1 MPLIIRYGEI
11 SLKKGKRREFENKL
25 VENLRMKIKRK
36 GYEGKIIRK
45 HGRII
50 VEGNVP
56 PEIVAKTPGVVS
68 VSPADIVKEDEIEEY
83 IGEKFRDLSPK
94 SFRITVQRIDKRYPK
109 TSMEIAREI
118 GDFFVKKFGWKVN
131 LSNPD
136 LEIFIE
142 VIDRE
147 LYFFTEKIEGVGG
160 LPVGTQGKL
169 LSLISGGMDSPVAT
183 FLMMRRGAE
192 ITALHF
198 SQGYEDDVRK
208 IVNILSDIHP
218 VEFIVENHN
227 ELLSPYISNLRRKEW
242 ICVICK
248 YLMLKRA
255 GEIAREIGAL
265 GIVMGD
271 SLGQV
276 ASQTLE
282 NLYIESTAT
291 DLPIYRPLIGLDK
304 VEIERYARK
313 IGTYDLM
320 VPCMCSFAPK
330 RVITRGKME
339 EFLEVAK
346 HIGLLE

>member
-1 MPLIIRYGEI
+1 MPLIVRYGEI
-11 SLKKGKRREFENKL
+11 SLKKGKRRDFENKL

-45 HGRII
+45 QGRII

-56 PEIVAKTPGVVS
+56 PDIVAKTPGVVS
-68 VSPADIVKEDEIEEY
+68 VSPADIVKEEEVEEY
-83 IGEKFRDLSPK
+83 IEEKFSGLSPE
-94 SFRITVQRIDKRYPK
+94 SFRITVQRIDKKYPK
-109 TSMEIAREI
+109 TSMEIASDVGEL
-118 GDFFVKKFGWKVN
+118 FVKKFGWKVN
-131 LSNPD
+131 LSNPG
-136 LEIFIE
+136 LEIFVE
-142 VIDRE
+142 VIDNK

-169 LSLISGGMDSPVAT
+169 VSLLSGGMDSPVAT

-208 IVNILSDIHP
+208 IIDILSEIHP
-218 VEFIVENHN
+218 IELIVESHYQ
-227 ELLSPYISNLRRKEW
+227 LLAPYIKKLKRKEW
-242 ICVICK
+242 TCVICK

-255 GEIAREIGAL
+255 GEIAKEIGAL

-313 IGTYDLM
+313 IETYELM
-320 VPCMCSFAPK
+320 VECVCPFRPK
-330 RVITRGKME
+330 RVVTKGKME
-339 EFLEVAK
+339 EFEEIARQ
-346 HIGLLE
+346 IGLD

>member
-1 MPLIIRYGEI
+1 
-11 SLKKGKRREFENKL
+11 
-25 VENLRMKIKRK
+25 
-36 GYEGKIIRK
+36 
-45 HGRII
+45 
-50 VEGNVP
+50 
-56 PEIVAKTPGVVS
+56 
-68 VSPADIVKEDEIEEY
+68 
-83 IGEKFRDLSPK
+83 
-94 SFRITVQRIDKRYPK
+94 
-109 TSMEIAREI
+109 
-118 GDFFVKKFGWKVN
+118 
-131 LSNPD
+131 
-136 LEIFIE
+136 
-142 VIDRE
+142 
-147 LYFFTEKIEGVGG
+147 
-160 LPVGTQGKL
+160 
-169 LSLISGGMDSPVAT
+169 
-183 FLMMRRGAE
+183 
-192 ITALHF
+192 
-198 SQGYEDDVRK
+198 
-208 IVNILSDIHP
+208 
-218 VEFIVENHN
+218 
-227 ELLSPYISNLRRKEW
+227 
-242 ICVICK
+242 
-248 YLMLKRA
+248 MLKRA